1 MTKVTHTRNARLDLF
16 SIWFYIAEDNP
27 TAADKLL
34 EDIDEKCKLL
44 AKNPKIGKSRPDIA
58 PSMRYFPI
66 KNYLVLYQE
75 QSCGIEIVR
84 VIHGARDMNEIIV

>member
-1 MTKVTHTRNARLDLF
+1 
-16 SIWFYIAEDNP
+16 
-27 TAADKLL
+27 
-34 EDIDEKCKLL
+34 
-44 AKNPKIGKSRPDIA
+44 
-58 PSMRYFPI
+58 MRYFPI